1 MTRSFYHDQARYT
14 LGDCATV
21 NGLRRIQWQQ
31 WRLMSGAYVLM
42 RTLWLPTRSTRQ
54 TIINEFS
61 SLV

>member
-1 MTRSFYHDQARYT
+1 MTRSFNHDQTRYT

-42 RTLWLPTRSTRQ
+42 RMLWLPTRSTRQ